1 MRRLLYLFALLL
13 LLFAA
18 CSPSKDEGA
27 KAAEAAQEYY
37 QKLFEGDYRSFV
49 EAHHNH
55 RFMPEAYRKQM
66 VDNAKMFVFKMRS
79 EKEGIDSVLVTK
91 GIFHDTDSTAEAFL
105 ILKFGNRE
113 REQIVVPMIFAD
125 HKWLLR

>member
-1 MRRLLYLFALLL
+1 MRRLLYLFALPL

-18 CSPSKDEGA
+18 CSPSKDEGT
-27 KAAEAAQEYY
+27 KATEAAQEYY

-113 REQIVVPMIFAD
+113 REQIVVPMISAD

>member
-1 MRRLLYLFALLL
+1 MRRLLYLFALPL

-18 CSPSKDEGA
+18 CSPSKDEGM
-27 KAAEAAQEYY
+27 KAAEAAQAYY
-37 QKLFEGDYRSFV
+37 QKLFEGDYLSFV
-49 EAHHNH
+49 EAHHGH
-55 RFMPEAYRKQM
+55 RFLPEAYRKQM

-79 EKEGIDSVLVTK
+79 EKKGVDSVLVAK

-113 REQIVVPMIFAD
+113 REQIVVPMISAD